1 MLASFPLSVFFG
13 GKTMQFCLVSDIH
26 QDFGIWDWEVFQD
39 IPSDM
44 VMVVAGDIDNDIR
57 ATSRWIAEC
66 HKRFPKLIWV
76 AGNHDF
82 YNTGFHNTRLW
93 DRELETQFPYPR
105 TTQEIAEHYRR
116 WSLSLGV
123 HFLDK
128 NTVTVDGMTFVG
140 ATGWHDFQ
148 AGVPYSKQQQV
159 AAYLENMS
167 DARYIPWDKTDKARE
182 VEMSALGDAIYIE
195 NQLAAAREPVVVVTH
210 HAPHALLLRQQP
222 QNPLWTQLNG
232 SFANTRMQEI
242 NKDRVRAWCFGHT
255 HDRQDRVIDGC
266 RYINNARGYPRENN
280 NWRPEIITLDK

>member
-1 MLASFPLSVFFG
+1 
-13 GKTMQFCLVSDIH
+13 MQFCLVSDIH
-26 QDFGIWDWEVFQD
+26 RDFGVWDWGLFQD
-39 IPSDM
+39 IPRYM
-44 VMVVAGDIDNDIR
+44 VMVVAGDIDNDVW
-57 ATSRWIAEC
+57 ATSHWIAEC
-66 HKRFPKLIWV
+66 HARFPNLIWV

-82 YNTGFHNTRLW
+82 YNLGFHETRMLN
-93 DRELETQFPYPR
+93 RERETQFPYPR
-105 TTQEIAEHYRR
+105 TTSEISEHYRR

-148 AGVPYSKQQQV
+148 AGAPYSKSQQTE
-159 AAYLENMS
+159 AYLENMS
-167 DARYIPWDKTDKARE
+167 DARYITWDKTDKVRE
-182 VEMSALGDAIYIE
+182 VEMSALGDALYIE
-195 NQLAAAREPVVVVTH
+195 NQLAVADKPVVVVTH

-232 SFANTRMQEI
+232 SFANTRMQQI
-242 NKDRVRAWCFGHT
+242 PKDNVAAWCFGHT

-280 NWRPEIITLDK
+280 SWQPVIVNLYK